1 MRKILK
7 IVSIIALFAIL
18 ATVLVACIPNDPAK
32 AEDNLKDAEYTVFA
46 YKEDDVGFKAATG
59 FLEIIGVKNVTAFVT
74 AIKGEDGIAL
84 IYFEDSAAAKE
95 NYTAIEE
102 YYKEEDEDA
111 VIKRSGKVIYAGTEQ
126 AIKDVK

>member
-1 MRKILK
+1 MRKTLK
-7 IVSIIALFAIL
+7 IVSLIALFAIL

-32 AEDNLKDAEYTVFA
+32 AEDNLEDAGYTVLV
-46 YKEDDVGFKAATG
+46 YKSGDPGFSVATV
-59 FLEIIGVKNVTAFVT
+59 FLELIGVDKVTAFVT
-74 AIKGEDGIAL
+74 ALKGEDAIEL
-84 IYFEDSAAAKE
+84 IYFEDSATAKE

-102 YYKEEDEDA
+102 YYKENDKDA

>member
-1 MRKILK
+1 MRKTLK
-7 IVSIIALFAIL
+7 IVSLIALFAIL

-32 AEDNLKDAEYTVFA
+32 AEDNLKNAKYTVFA
-46 YKEDDVGFKAATG
+46 YKDGDVGFDAATV

-74 AIKGEDGIAL
+74 ATKGEDGIAL

-102 YYKEEDEDA
+102 YYKEEDKDA

>member
-1 MRKILK
+1 MRKTLK
-7 IVSIIALFAIL
+7 IVSLIALFAIL

-32 AEDNLKDAEYTVFA
+32 AEDNLKNAEYTVLS
-46 YKEDDVGFKAATG
+46 YKEGDVGFSVATR

-74 AIKGEDGIAL
+74 ATKGEDGIAL
-84 IYFEDSAAAKE
+84 IYFADSETAKE

-102 YYKEEDEDA
+102 YYKEEDKDA

>member
-1 MRKILK
+1 MRKTLK
-7 IVSIIALFAIL
+7 IVSLIALFAIL

-32 AEDNLKDAEYTVFA
+32 AEDNLKNAEYTVLS
-46 YKEDDVGFKAATG
+46 YKEGDIGFDAATV

-74 AIKGEDGIAL
+74 ATKGEDGIAL
-84 IYFEDSAAAKE
+84 IYFADSETAKE

-102 YYKEEDEDA
+102 YYKEEDKDA

>member
-1 MRKILK
+1 MRKTLK
-7 IVSIIALFAIL
+7 IVSLIALFAIL

-32 AEDNLKDAEYTVFA
+32 AEDNLKNAEYTVFS
-46 YKEDDVGFKAATG
+46 YKEGDFGFDKATG
-59 FLEIIGVKNVTAFVT
+59 FLEKIGVKNVTAFVT

-102 YYKEEDEDA
+102 YYKEEDKDA

>member
-1 MRKILK
+1 MRKTLK
-7 IVSIIALFAIL
+7 IVSLIALFAIL

-32 AEDNLKDAEYTVFA
+32 AEDNLNNAKYTVLS
-46 YKEDDVGFKAATG
+46 YKEGDVGFSVATR

-74 AIKGEDGIAL
+74 ATKGEDGIAL

-102 YYKEEDEDA
+102 YYKEEDKDA

>member
-1 MRKILK
+1 MRKTLK
-7 IVSIIALFAIL
+7 KVSLIALFAIL

-32 AEDNLKDAEYTVFA
+32 AEDNLKDAGYTVFA
-46 YKEDDVGFKAATG
+46 YKNGDPGFSVATV
-59 FLEIIGVKNVTAFVT
+59 FLELIGVDKVTAFVT
-74 AIKGEDGIAL
+74 ALKGEDAIEL
-84 IYFEDSAAAKE
+84 IYFEDSATAKE

-102 YYKEEDEDA
+102 YYKENDKDA

>member
-1 MRKILK
+1 MRKTLK
-7 IVSIIALFAIL
+7 IVSLIALFAIL

-32 AEDNLKDAEYTVFA
+32 AEDNLKNAEYTVLS
-46 YKEDDVGFKAATG
+46 YKEGDVGFSVATG
-59 FLEIIGVKNVTAFVT
+59 FLEIIGVKNVTAFVSAT
-74 AIKGEDGIAL
+74 KGEDGIAL
-84 IYFEDSAAAKE
+84 IYFADSETAKE

-102 YYKEEDEDA
+102 YYKEEDKDA

>member
-46 YKEDDVGFKAATG
+46 YKSGDVGFKAATG